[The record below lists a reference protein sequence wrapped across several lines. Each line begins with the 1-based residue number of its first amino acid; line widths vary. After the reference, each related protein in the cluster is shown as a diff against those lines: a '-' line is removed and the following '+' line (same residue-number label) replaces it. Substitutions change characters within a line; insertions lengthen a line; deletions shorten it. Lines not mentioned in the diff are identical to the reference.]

1 MPPAAAVVSAVLVGS
16 GTIAAATMGYIAL
29 GVTVAGMVTKNEK
42 LLKFGS
48 FLGLGTGVGALYN
61 SFAGTAAGAASGAAT
76 SGGSAAKS
84 LADTA
89 ATGGGMSGAEKIVM
103 SGLPSQTAP
112 AGSGLSSSVSGK
124 LAGAAN
130 TALDVA
136 STGKNA
142 PVQQPT
148 QGAVNQYSPEN
159 MMQADMPGQTQGAGL
174 GAYQGANAGMV
185 DVQTPADTGRKFGNF
200 FDVFKDKQGNWDHRM
215 IAETGKIGAGFVQGM
230 SRADET
236 NAILAERRRYQD
248 LDRANL
254 NKFVGSNYTLMRRPA
269 Q

>member
-1 MPPAAAVVSAVLVGS
+1 MPPAAVVVSAVLVGS

-42 LLKFGS
+42 LTKIGS
-48 FLGLGTGVGALYN
+48 FLGLGTGIGGLYN
-61 SFAGTAAGAASGAAT
+61 SFTSSAAGAASGAAAS
-76 SGGSAAKS
+76 SGSSAANA
-84 LADTA
+84 LTDTA
-89 ATGGGMSGAEKIVM
+89 TGGMSGVEKIVM
-103 SGLPSQTAP
+103 SGLPSQTTP
-112 AGSGLSSSVSGK
+112 ASGLQSSIANNLPV
-124 LAGAAN
+124 AAN

-142 PVQQPT
+142 PVQQPQ
-148 QGAVNQYSPEN
+148 QGASQFSQPSL
-159 MMQADMPGQTQGAGL
+159 MQQADLPGQTQGAGL
-174 GAYQGANAGMV
+174 GMDQGTNAGMV

-200 FDVFKDKQGNWDHRM
+200 FDVFKDKDGNWDHRM